1 MRLHR
6 IPAHHV
12 LATCSVVLLFSL
24 LSQPV
29 IAGPS
34 SPHLL
39 TELQPDNVTTVQL
52 YLRGDEHH
60 FYYQDVNGHAIV
72 RYADGWLF
80 YWNGTGTDATE
91 EAQYQAV
98 PPKVAQKNYGQR
110 RIKAGCDDPSNFGIV
125 PGQIPRSSTA
135 VHATYNYDTLKR
147 KRRIRRK
154 RQRRRPRRADHRL
167 QIHRGGGSDDRAIY
181 QPGHPPWLRPTN
193 TTLPTRRE
201 ISTLMNSPMPDPD
214 IYVPQLG
221 CAQPKYSHTTIPH
234 FLFATDAAERIQ
246 RWRNLSDDQG

>member
-98 PPKVAQKNYGQR
+98 PPKVAQKEY
-110 RIKAGCDDPSNFGIV
+110 C
-125 PGQIPRSSTA
+125 
-135 VHATYNYDTLKR
+135 KR
-147 KRRIRRK
+147 
-154 RQRRRPRRADHRL
+154 
-167 QIHRGGGSDDRAIY
+167 
-181 QPGHPPWLRPTN
+181 
-193 TTLPTRRE
+193 
-201 ISTLMNSPMPDPD
+201 
-214 IYVPQLG
+214 
-221 CAQPKYSHTTIPH
+221 
-234 FLFATDAAERIQ
+234 
-246 RWRNLSDDQG
+246 